1 MSSQTNTTKNIRNSL
16 LTEYFSLQARNYKK
30 IIVKRISMGMS
41 VSKMLIKCKV
51 TKYHV
56 MLHVTCTFI
65 VLETWFWL
73 ASNLDVQT
81 WTGEKRH
88 LQARKKNIG
97 LKKKHRIKKKSM
109 WCYKQGKDCEP
120 NRLSCHQGVPRDVY
134 YQLITRL

>member
-16 LTEYFSLQARNYKK
+16 LTEFFHCRPEITKK

-51 TKYHV
+51 TRYHV
-56 MLHVTCTFI
+56 HVTCTFI

-88 LQARKKNIG
+88 LQARKKY
-97 LKKKHRIKKKSM
+97 RIKKETQGFKKISM
-109 WCYKQGKDCEP
+109 WCYKQGKDCGP